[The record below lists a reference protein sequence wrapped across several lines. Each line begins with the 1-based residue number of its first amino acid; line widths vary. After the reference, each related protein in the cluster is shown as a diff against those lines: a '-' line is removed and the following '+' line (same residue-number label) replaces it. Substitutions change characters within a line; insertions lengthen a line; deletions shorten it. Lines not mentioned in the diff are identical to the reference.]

1 MRSNASFRRERM
13 SEMKIAVLIE
23 NDLMNQKFTAAHG
36 LSLHIETGDHRVLF
50 DFGPD
55 DLYVSNAREL
65 GIALEEVDIAF
76 LSHGHRDHGGGIPSF
91 LELNEK
97 AKIYVHPSA
106 LGTFYS
112 RQEDGA
118 MKDIGIP
125 EEIKSSKRIV
135 TIEGITE
142 IDEHLTVISEI
153 TGNELVP
160 PGNETMYRDKD
171 GSEVPDDF
179 AHEQSLLI
187 EEEGKLYL
195 FSGCGHR
202 GIVNIVEKVR
212 QLKGRYPDHVIGGF
226 HIKKP
231 SKISYDETYVYRL
244 GERLKE
250 TGSSYHTCHCTGQ
263 KMFRKLAKVMD
274 DQVDYIVT
282 GTELEI

>member
-1 MRSNASFRRERM
+1 M
-13 SEMKIAVLIE
+13 SEMKITVLIE
-23 NDLMNQKFTAAHG
+23 NDLLNQKFTAAHG
-36 LSLHIETGDHRVLF
+36 LCLYIETGSHRILF

-55 DLYVSNAREL
+55 DGYLRNAEKLEVSVEDVN
-65 GIALEEVDIAF
+65 IAF
-76 LSHGHRDHGGGIPSF
+76 LSHGHKDHGGGIPSF
-91 LELNEK
+91 LEVNEK
-97 AKIYVHPSA
+97 AKIYVHPGA
-106 LGTFYS
+106 IGTFYS
-112 RQEDGA
+112 RQEDGV

-125 EEIKSSKRIV
+125 EEIKSSQRIV

-142 IDEHLTVISEI
+142 IDDHLTVISDI

-171 GSEVPDDF
+171 GVEVPDDF

-212 QLKGRYPDHVIGGF
+212 EIKGKYPDHVIGGF

-231 SKISYDETYVYRL
+231 SKISFDETYVYRL
-244 GERLKE
+244 GERLME
-250 TGSSYHTCHCTGQ
+250 SGSTYHTCHCTGQ
-263 KMFRKLAKVMD
+263 KMFRKLNKVMD
-274 DQVDYIVT
+274 DKVHYIVT

>member
-1 MRSNASFRRERM
+1 MI
-13 SEMKIAVLIE
+13 EMKITVLIE

-55 DLYVSNAREL
+55 DLYISNAREL
-65 GIALEEVDIAF
+65 GIDLKEVDIAF
-76 LSHGHRDHGGGIPSF
+76 LSHGHKDHGGGIPSF

-97 AKIYVHPSA
+97 AKIYVHPGA

-112 RQEDGA
+112 RQEDGV

-125 EEIKSSKRIV
+125 EEIKSSQRIV
-135 TIEGITE
+135 KIEGITE
-142 IDEHLTVISEI
+142 IDDHLTVISEI

-171 GSEVPDDF
+171 GMDVPDDF
-179 AHEQSLLI
+179 VHEQSLLI

-212 QLKGRYPDHVIGGF
+212 QLKGKYPDHVIGGF

-231 SKISYDETYVYRL
+231 SKISFDETYVYRL
-244 GERLKE
+244 GERLME

-263 KMFRKLAKVMD
+263 KMYRKLAKVMED
-274 DQVDYIVT
+274 KVEYIVT

>member
-1 MRSNASFRRERM
+1 
-13 SEMKIAVLIE
+13 MKITVLIE
-23 NDLMNQKFTAAHG
+23 NDLLNQKFTAAHG
-36 LSLHIETGDHRVLF
+36 LCLYIETGSHRILF

-55 DLYVSNAREL
+55 DGYLRNAEKLEVSVEDVN
-65 GIALEEVDIAF
+65 IAF
-76 LSHGHRDHGGGIPSF
+76 LSHGHKDHGGGIPSF
-91 LELNEK
+91 LEVNEK
-97 AKIYVHPSA
+97 AKIYVHPGA
-106 LGTFYS
+106 IGTFYS
-112 RQEDGA
+112 RQEDGV

-125 EEIKSSKRIV
+125 EEIKSSQRIV

-142 IDEHLTVISEI
+142 IDDHLTVISDI

-160 PGNETMYRDKD
+160 PGNETMYRNKD
-171 GSEVPDDF
+171 GVEVPDDF

-212 QLKGRYPDHVIGGF
+212 EIKGKYPDHVIGGF

-231 SKISYDETYVYRL
+231 SKISFDETYVYRL
-244 GERLKE
+244 GERLME
-250 TGSSYHTCHCTGQ
+250 SGSTYHTCHCTGQ
-263 KMFRKLAKVMD
+263 KMFRKLNKVMD
-274 DQVDYIVT
+274 DKVHYIVT

>member
-1 MRSNASFRRERM
+1 
-13 SEMKIAVLIE
+13 MKITVLIE
-23 NDLMNQKFTAAHG
+23 NDLLNQKFTAAHG
-36 LSLHIETGDHRVLF
+36 LCLYIETGSHRILF

-55 DLYVSNAREL
+55 DGYLRNAEKLEVSVEDVN
-65 GIALEEVDIAF
+65 IAF
-76 LSHGHRDHGGGIPSF
+76 LSHGHKDHGGGIPSF
-91 LELNEK
+91 LEVNEK
-97 AKIYVHPSA
+97 AKIYVHPGTI
-106 LGTFYS
+106 GTFYS
-112 RQEDGA
+112 RQEDGV

-125 EEIKSSKRIV
+125 EEIKSSQRIV

-142 IDEHLTVISEI
+142 IDDHLTVISDI

-171 GSEVPDDF
+171 GVEVPDDF

-212 QLKGRYPDHVIGGF
+212 EIKGKYPDHVIGGF

-231 SKISYDETYVYRL
+231 SKISFDETYVYRL
-244 GERLKE
+244 GERLME
-250 TGSSYHTCHCTGQ
+250 TGSTYHTCHCTGQ
-263 KMFRKLAKVMD
+263 KMFRKLNKVMD
-274 DQVDYIVT
+274 DKVHYIVT